1 MKKVY
6 LLISVMIFAAAI
18 TGCKKSENI
27 SAAPAANAPQTAVEA
42 PKAVEPAPSAVVDE
56 LKPTQDELIIEARTN
71 FEPIPLNVEEGYKL
85 LKNNT
90 PTPEKFELGKMLYFE
105 PRISKSQLISCNTC
119 HNLSFGGDDYQQTSV
134 GHGWQRGPRNAPT
147 VLNSVYNTAQFW
159 DGRAGD
165 LKDQAKGPLQASVE
179 MAATPAYVVEV
190 LKSIPAYVELFKA
203 AFPGEADPVTFDNV
217 ANTIEVFEA
226 ILLTP
231 NSRFDQFL
239 RGDSNALNE
248 TEKKG
253 LKAYMDNGCVSCHS
267 GINLTSDGYYPFG
280 LKETPE
286 ARLLAGDKGRFGI
299 SEAEGDEFAFKAPT
313 LRNVEY
319 TAPYFHSGLVW
330 DLGEAVAVM
339 SSSQLGIEL
348 SNEEIEQIVAFLKT
362 TTGEMP
368 KVEYPVL
375 PASTINTPKPTF
387 TID

>member
-6 LLISVMIFAAAI
+6 FLVLVMIFAAAV
-18 TGCKKSENI
+18 TGCKKSEQ
-27 SAAPAANAPQTAVEA
+27 APAAAEQA
-42 PKAVEPAPSAVVDE
+42 AVVDE
-56 LKPTQDELIIEARTN
+56 LKPTEDALILAAREN
-71 FEPIPLNVEEGYKL
+71 FEPIPLNVEEGYKQ

-90 PTPEKFELGKMLYFE
+90 PTPEKLELGKMLYFE

-119 HNLSFGGDDYQQTSV
+119 HNLSFGGDDYQQTSI

-165 LKDQAKGPLQASVE
+165 LKEQAKGPLQASVE

-190 LKSIPAYVELFKA
+190 LKSIPAYVELFKT
-203 AFPGEADPVTFDNV
+203 AFPGVEDPVTFDNV
-217 ANTIEVFEA
+217 ASAIEVFEA
-226 ILLTP
+226 TLLTP
-231 NSRFDQFL
+231 NSKFDKFL
-239 RGDSNALNE
+239 RGDSTALNE
-248 TEKKG
+248 TEKAGLQAFIDKG
-253 LKAYMDNGCVSCHS
+253 CTSCHA

-286 ARLLAGDKGRFGI
+286 EKLLAGDKGRFAI
-299 SEAEGDEFAFKAPT
+299 SQAEGDEFAFKAPT
-313 LRNVEY
+313 LRNIEY

-330 DLGEAVAVM
+330 DLREAVAVM

-348 SNEEIEQIVAFLKT
+348 TDAEIDQIVAFLKA

-368 KVEYPVL
+368 KVEYPIL
-375 PASTINTPKPTF
+375 PPSTINTPKPTY

>member
-6 LLISVMIFAAAI
+6 LLASVMIFAAAI
-18 TGCKKSENI
+18 AGCKKGEEAP
-27 SAAPAANAPQTAVEA
+27 AAPAANAPQAVA
-42 PKAVEPAPSAVVDE
+42 AASEPVAVVDE
-56 LKPTQDELIIEARTN
+56 LKPTEDALILEARNN
-71 FEPIPLNVEEGYKL
+71 FEPIPLNVEEGYKQ

-90 PTPEKFELGKMLYFE
+90 PTTEKLELGKMLYFE

-119 HNLSFGGDDYQQTSV
+119 HNLSFGGDDYQQTSI

-165 LKDQAKGPLQASVE
+165 LKEQAKGPLQASVE

-190 LKSIPAYVELFKA
+190 LKSIPAYIDLFKA

-217 ANTIEVFEA
+217 ASAIEVFEA
-226 ILLTP
+226 TLLTP
-231 NSRFDQFL
+231 NSKFDKFL

-248 TEKKG
+248 TEKAG
-253 LKAYMDNGCVSCHS
+253 LKVYMEKGCTSCHA

-286 ARLLAGDKGRFGI
+286 EKLLAGDKGRFAI
-299 SEAEGDEFAFKAPT
+299 SQAEGDEFAFKAPT
-313 LRNVEY
+313 LRNIEY

-330 DLGEAVAVM
+330 DLREAVAVM
-339 SSSQLGIEL
+339 SSAQLGIEL
-348 SNEEIEQIVAFLKT
+348 TDTEIDQIVAFLKT

-368 KVEYPVL
+368 KVEYPIL